1 MSNACGSRRER
12 RAFQKH
18 KTSGRGCPENE
29 AKLPQLWVD
38 GGGQCWG
45 DRAGKGPGSWEKKA
59 ADSTKHLQFT
69 ARGLTFNLWAVRRDG
84 WVCPS
89 NASKVTQMPL
99 SPSASKSQEMEPASQ
114 DSLFPPRCQS
124 QRLLISTPIKLCCRT
139 LESLNE

>member
-1 MSNACGSRRER
+1 MPVAAGEKEGHSRNTKQVAGAAQRMR
-12 RAFQKH
+12 PSCHSF
-18 KTSGRGCPENE
+18 G
-29 AKLPQLWVD
+29 W
-38 GGGQCWG
+38 GGQCWG

-59 ADSTKHLQFT
+59 ADSTKHIQFT

-114 DSLFPPRCQS
+114 DALFPPRCQS